1 MTDEQCDQRGESNN
15 LSPGQAELFE
25 PKQVD
30 DSKDEAQKMKAELS
44 LHEFVRHMWPQM
56 DPAPFVD
63 GWHIQVICEHLEAVC
78 RGEIKRLI
86 INIPPRHCKSLLISV
101 AYPAWCWARQADDPL
116 SGPATS
122 FLYASY
128 SQNLSIRDSRK
139 CRALIESPEYRRRWG
154 GNFKIVSDQNTKSRF
169 ENNLMGYRLATSVGG
184 ALTGE
189 GGDII
194 ILDDPNRAD
203 EAESTVKREAVL
215 EWWKLTMSNRLNSP
229 AGGAF
234 ILVQQRL
241 HEEDLSGY
249 LLNKKT
255 EPDDDFGKWERLVL
269 PARYEPQHPRVS
281 VHDMRTEEG
290 ALLWPQR
297 FNDAYLRDQEAEMGS
312 YGFAGQYQMRPA
324 PRKGG
329 LFELEWWEYV
339 DEVPADGLRVRAWD
353 FAATAGGG
361 SWTVGL
367 LLSYHEG
374 IFYVEDVRRKQLSS
388 HGVRQLVKSLA
399 EFDGKQVSISVP
411 NDPGQAGNDQVDSY
425 TKLLVGYDVRSSP
438 ESGNKELRATAHG
451 QAAQVEA
458 GNVKLKRAPWNK
470 TFVEELAMFPRGH
483 DDQVDAFSRA
493 FGFLEKKINQRKVPI
508 PVPPTFMTDSVWEG
522 VYDDWEG
529 EAHWE
534 GNFMW
539 IEHSVWD

>member
-1 MTDEQCDQRGESNN
+1 MSDPFALVSPDNVADTKDEFRKQ
-15 LSPGQAELFE
+15 QAER
-25 PKQVD
+25 
-30 DSKDEAQKMKAELS
+30 S
-44 LHEFVRHMWPQM
+44 LHEFIRQMWPRM

-63 GWHIQVICEHLEAVC
+63 GWHIRVICEHLEAVC

-86 INIPPRHCKSLLISV
+86 INIPPRHCKSLLVSV
-101 AYPAWCWARQADDPL
+101 AYPAWCWARRSDDPL

-128 SQNLSIRDSRK
+128 AQNLSVRDSRK
-139 CRALIESPEYRRRWG
+139 CRALIESDLYQKRWG
-154 GNFKIVSDQNTKSRF
+154 DRFKIISDQNTKTRF
-169 ENNLMGYRLATSVGG
+169 ETDAMGYRLATSVGG

-189 GGDII
+189 GAAII

-203 EAESTVKREAVL
+203 EAESAVKREAVL

-234 ILVQQRL
+234 VVVQQRL

-249 LLNKKT
+249 LMNKKI
-255 EPDDDFGKWERLVL
+255 EQDRDFGKWERLVL
-269 PARYEPQHPRVS
+269 PARYEPQHPHASAR
-281 VHDMRTEEG
+281 DMRAREG

-297 FNDAYLRDQEAEMGS
+297 FSAAYLRDQETEMGS

-329 LFELEWWEYV
+329 LFEIEWWQYV
-339 DEVPADGLRVRAWD
+339 DETPAAGLRVRAWD

-367 LLSYHEG
+367 LLSCREG
-374 IFYVEDVRRKQLSS
+374 IFYVEDVKRKQLSS

-399 EFDGKQVSISVP
+399 ELDGRQVSISIP

-425 TKLLVGYDVRSSP
+425 TRLLVGYDVRSSP
-438 ESGNKELRATAHG
+438 ESGNKELRAAAHG

-458 GNVKLKRAPWNK
+458 GNVKLKRAPWNRA
-470 TFVEELAMFPRGH
+470 FVEELALFPRGH

-493 FGFLEKKINQRKVPI
+493 FGFLEKRINQRRAPL
-508 PVPPTFMTDSVWEG
+508 PVAPSFMEDSVWE
-522 VYDDWEG
+522 EQFSG
-529 EAHWE
+529 EDHS
-534 GNFMW
+534 GW
-539 IEHSVWD
+539 IEHSIW